1 MSDTTLAV
9 ARSEKGDQEFGLV
22 PLAGDVATLR
32 KGWWVT
38 RNAEGYGQIGGDDA
52 DTVFQG
58 AADEGVKIEE
68 EEADGDTKIRVKNGR
83 MVVEFDSALD
93 ETAVGRAAYLADN
106 QLMALYKDVSN
117 YVFGGVIEEVLDA
130 SHAVVDTRP
139 ARQQVTP
146 ITS

>member
-1 MSDTTLAV
+1 MADTTLAV

-22 PLAGDVATLR
+22 PLAGDAATIR

-38 RNAEGYGQIGGDDA
+38 RNAEGYGQIGGDDSA
-52 DTVFQG
+52 TAFQG
-58 AADEGVKIEE
+58 AADEGVKIEDE
-68 EEADGDTKIRVKNGR
+68 ENDGDTSIRVKNGR
-83 MVVEFDSALD
+83 MAVEFDSALD

-106 QLMALYKDVSN
+106 QLMALYEDVSN
-117 YVFGGVIEEVLDA
+117 YVFGGVIEEVLDE

-139 ARQQVTP
+139 ARQQVSP

>member
-1 MSDTTLAV
+1 MSDTTQAV

-22 PLAGDVATLR
+22 PLAGDVVTIR

-52 DTVFQG
+52 ETIFQG
-58 AADEGVKIEE
+58 AADEGVEIEDAE
-68 EEADGDTKIRVKNGR
+68 DDGDTDIRVKNGR
-83 MVVEFDSALD
+83 MEVEFDSALD

-106 QLMALYKDVSN
+106 HRMALYEDVSN
-117 YVFGGVIEEVLDA
+117 HVFGGVIEEVIDA
-130 SHAVVDTRP
+130 ETAIVDTRP
-139 ARQQVTP
+139 ARQQVSP

>member
-1 MSDTTLAV
+1 MADTTLAV

-22 PLAGDVATLR
+22 PLAGDVATIL

-38 RNAEGYGQIGGDDA
+38 RNAEGYGQVGGDDSA
-52 DTVFQG
+52 TVFQG

-68 EEADGDTKIRVKNGR
+68 SEADGDTKIRVKNGR
-83 MVVEFDSALD
+83 MVVEFDSVLD
-93 ETAVGRAAYLADN
+93 ETAVRRAAFLADN
-106 QLMALYKDVSN
+106 QLMALYEDVSN
-117 YVFGGVIEEVLDA
+117 FVFGGVIEEVLDE

-139 ARQQVTP
+139 ARQQIAP

>member
-1 MSDTTLAV
+1 MADTTLAV

-22 PLAGDVATLR
+22 PLAGDVATIL

-38 RNAEGYGQIGGDDA
+38 RNAEGYGQIGGDDSA
-52 DTVFQG
+52 TLFQG
-58 AADEGVKIEE
+58 AADEGVKIEDE
-68 EEADGDTKIRVKNGR
+68 ENDGDTSIRVKNGR
-83 MVVEFDSALD
+83 MAVEFDSALD

-106 QLMALYKDVSN
+106 QLMALYEDVSN
-117 YVFGGVIEEVLDA
+117 YVFGGVIEEVLDE

-139 ARQQVTP
+139 ARQQVSP

>member
-1 MSDTTLAV
+1 MADTTLAV

-22 PLAGDVATLR
+22 PLAGDIATIL

-38 RNAEGYGQIGGDDA
+38 RNAEGYGQIGGDDSA
-52 DTVFQG
+52 TLFQG
-58 AADEGVKIEE
+58 AADEGVKIEDE
-68 EEADGDTKIRVKNGR
+68 ENDGDTKVRVKNGR

-93 ETAVGRAAYLADN
+93 ESAVGRAAYLADN
-106 QLMALYKDVSN
+106 QLMALYEDVSN
-117 YVFGGVIEEVLDA
+117 YVFGGVIEEVLDE

-139 ARQQVTP
+139 ARQQIAP

>member
-22 PLAGDVATLR
+22 PLAGDVTTIL

-68 EEADGDTKIRVKNGR
+68 SEDDGDTKIRVKNGR

-93 ETAVGRAAYLADN
+93 ESAVGRAAYLADN
-106 QLMALYKDVSN
+106 QLMALYEDVSN
-117 YVFGGVIEEVLDA
+117 YVFGGVIEEVLDS
-130 SHAVVDTRP
+130 SHAVVDTRL
-139 ARQQVTP
+139 ARQQVAP

>member
-1 MSDTTLAV
+1 MADTTLAV

-22 PLAGDVATLR
+22 PLAGDVATIL

-38 RNAEGYGQIGGDDA
+38 RNAEGYGQIGGDDSA
-52 DTVFQG
+52 TAFQG
-58 AADEGVKIEE
+58 AADEGVKIEDE
-68 EEADGDTKIRVKNGR
+68 ENDGDTSIRVKNGR
-83 MVVEFDSALD
+83 MAVEFDSALD

-106 QLMALYKDVSN
+106 QLMALYEDVSN
-117 YVFGGVIEEVLDA
+117 YVFGGVIEEVLDE

-139 ARQQVTP
+139 ARQQVSP